1 MKIIISRWNCTVVM
15 EFCGKSGTLWM
26 ARSSTGTLGDAWI
39 FSKIKC
45 CHHNMSSSPDK
56 NVNVKENL
64 KDHQQ
69 GHWKMLGYSVRSKS
83 SKTNYHHG
91 IRSNTDNAMSS
102 IEKYDLR
109 GNMSYIDSKVE
120 MLWQNLISSQPGTVR
135 TDVAPTQMSGL
146 TIVTTTFPTKSGSS
160 YQDHRCWRP
169 KNTLDLLSISPQN
182 IVCRYK

>member
-1 MKIIISRWNCTVVM
+1 MIIIIPRWNCTVVM
-15 EFCGKSGTLWM
+15 EFRGKSGTLWM
-26 ARSSTGTLGDAWI
+26 GRSSTGTLGDAWI

-69 GHWKMLGYSVRSKS
+69 GHWEMLGYSVRSKS

-109 GNMSYIDSKVE
+109 GNMSYIDSRDVVTKSD
-120 MLWQNLISSQPGTVR
+120 LISTRNCADGCGAHTNVW
-135 TDVAPTQMSGL
+135 T
-146 TIVTTTFPTKSGSS
+146 
-160 YQDHRCWRP
+160 YNCDHNLPNQEWVFIPRP
-169 KNTLDLLSISPQN
+169 
-182 IVCRYK
+182 